1 MTRSGQHFDFGTA
14 KLNIKQITMLQSI
27 VRGFLERRRYRVLS
41 TRIQAT
47 NGVYFKREELFETLE
62 NKN

>member
-1 MTRSGQHFDFGTA
+1 
-14 KLNIKQITMLQSI
+14 MLQSI